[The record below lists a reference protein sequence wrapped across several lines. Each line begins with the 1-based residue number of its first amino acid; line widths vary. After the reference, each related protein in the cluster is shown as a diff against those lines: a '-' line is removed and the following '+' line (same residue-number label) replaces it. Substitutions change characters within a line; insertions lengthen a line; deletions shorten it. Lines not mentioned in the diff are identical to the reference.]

1 MTLVISALFYLN
13 PKVSLAQEKNNV
25 KLYYLIRG
33 DNGQPKTYNII
44 NSGVVGGWFVNYDD
58 TKEYD
63 SKGFVK
69 PILHTQKKQKKQ

>member
-13 PKVSLAQEKNNV
+13 PQVSLAQEKSSV

-33 DNGQPKTYNII
+33 DDGQPKTYNII
-44 NSGVVGGWFVNYDD
+44 NSNVMGGWFIDHD
-58 TKEYD
+58 GTKQYD